1 MDRKFR
7 VFAVAGGMHT
17 ESRPARAA
25 DAISISSSVGLLRG
39 CRALYH
45 VPRTHSRPFRMQ
57 TDTV

>member
-7 VFAVAGGMHT
+7 VFAVASGMHT
-17 ESRPARAA
+17 EVETGKALTP
-25 DAISISSSVGLLRG
+25 ISISSSVGLLRG

-45 VPRTHSRPFRMQ
+45 VSRTRSRPSRMP